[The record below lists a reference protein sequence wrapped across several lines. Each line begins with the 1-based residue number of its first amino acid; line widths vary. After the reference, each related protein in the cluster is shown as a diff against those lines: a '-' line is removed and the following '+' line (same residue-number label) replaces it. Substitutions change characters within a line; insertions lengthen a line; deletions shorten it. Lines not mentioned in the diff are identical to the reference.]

1 MTLKNRRFLIPA
13 LAALWLGLAGVGL
26 WVLWAYD
33 NRPGTAATAPQ
44 RWPSDTR
51 LTRTDSRPTLVF
63 LAHPRCSCTR
73 ASLTELAEV
82 LARSTTKPRTYV
94 VFIRPDGFEKN
105 WEKTDLWRR
114 AMALPGVT
122 VTRDDAGAEAAR
134 FGAATSGQTLLYD
147 AAGNLI
153 FSGGITGS
161 RAHEGE
167 NAGELALIAA
177 INSATP
183 LDSARGKRQARSSV
197 FGCPLFSWSL

>member
-1 MTLKNRRFLIPA
+1 VPIQDDAVILRSRRFLVPTLTAVWLA
-13 LAALWLGLAGVGL
+13 LAGAGL

-33 NRPGTAATAPQ
+33 NRPGTAATAPPQ
-44 RWPSDTR
+44 WPVDTR
-51 LTRTDSRPTLVF
+51 LARTDGQATLVF

-82 LARSTTKPRTYV
+82 LARSATRPRTYV

-122 VTRDDAGAEAAR
+122 VTRDDAGAEATR
-134 FGAATSGQTLLYD
+134 FGAVTSGQTLLYD
-147 AAGNLI
+147 ARGNLI
-153 FSGGITGS
+153 FTGGITGA

-167 NAGELALIAA
+167 NAGELALISA
-177 INSATP
+177 INSGAG
-183 LDSARGKRQARSSV
+183 RARSSV

>member
-1 MTLKNRRFLIPA
+1 MPIADYAVSLQSRHFLVPTLVA
-13 LAALWLGLAGVGL
+13 VWLGLAAVGL

-33 NRPGTAATAPQ
+33 NRAGTAASAPQ
-44 RWPSDTR
+44 QWPADTR
-51 LTRTDSRPTLVF
+51 LARTDGQATLVF

-82 LARSTTKPRTYV
+82 LAHSKRRLRTYV
-94 VFIRPDGFEKN
+94 VFIRPDGFEAK
-105 WEKTDLWRR
+105 WEQTELWRR

-147 AAGNLI
+147 ARGNLI

-167 NAGELALIAA
+167 NAGELALLAA
-177 INSATP
+177 INGRT
-183 LDSARGKRQARSSV
+183 RRARSSV
-197 FGCPLFSWSL
+197 FGCPLFSWRL